1 MTLHRS
7 TGLFVLLAA
16 LLCAA
21 PGPASS
27 QPAMLASGIERS
39 GMDPAVRPQDDLFR
53 HANGRWLKT
62 TTMPADRAYIGG
74 LSDIHERT
82 QGQLRALIEQAAAS
96 RDHDAAAAKIDDL
109 YASFMDEATLDKRGL
124 KPLATELAAIRA
136 ITDRRQLAATFARL
150 IRLGAGAPFSVTI
163 GLDDRDSSRYVPT
176 LWQGG
181 LGLPNRDYYL
191 HESDARFREARIRY
205 VEYIGR
211 LLTLAGERDVEVNA
225 RAVLVLEAE
234 LARVQSSEVENRDPV
249 RVYNRV
255 ELGRLPELAP
265 ALDWPAFLGATG
277 LAGKT
282 PDVLVGQPSY
292 LRGLSTLLLSAPLE
306 AWKAYATVR
315 LLHAYAPYLGKDFSS
330 ARFVFSGMTL
340 QGRTAERPRWER
352 GVALVDESLG
362 EALGKR
368 YVEKHFPPVAR
379 ARIETMVA
387 NLIEACR
394 QSIVGSDWMSA
405 PTRTEALAKLARF
418 RAKIGHP
425 KRWIDYSAVK
435 IERNDLL
442 GNLVRARGFD
452 FERGLAK
459 LGRPVDREEWG
470 ITPQTVNAYYGAS
483 LNEIVFTAAI
493 LQPPAFDAGADDAVN
508 YGAIG
513 AVIGHEISH
522 GFDDEGSQYDGA
534 GNLRDWWSKQDKARF
549 AAKTAA
555 LVEQYGA
562 YSPLPGYKIDGE
574 LTLGENIA
582 DNAGLAI
589 AYKAWQIALGGKESP
604 VIDGLSGDARFFL
617 GWAQQWRGK
626 VRDEALL
633 QQLKSDPHSPD
644 EFRVN
649 GAVRNHPA
657 FGPAFGVKRGDPMY
671 LAPEAQVS
679 IW

>member
-1 MTLHRS
+1 MLT
-7 TGLFVLLAA
+7 A
-16 LLCAA
+16 LLLGVLTGAFA
-21 PGPASS
+21 
-27 QPAMLASGIERS
+27 QPAASPGAGIERS
-39 GMDPAVRPQDDLFR
+39 GMDTSVRPQDDLFR
-53 HANGRWLKT
+53 YANGRWLKT

-82 QGQLRALIEQAAAS
+82 QGQLRLIVEQAAAGRNS
-96 RDHDAAAAKIDDL
+96 DADAAKIDDL

-124 KPLATELAAIRA
+124 KPLAAELDAIRA

-150 IRLGAGAPFSVTI
+150 IRLGAGAPFTMAI

-191 HESDARFREARIRY
+191 QESDVRFREARIRY

-211 LLTLAGERDVEVNA
+211 LLTLAGERDIEVNA
-225 RAVLVLEAE
+225 RAVLALEAE
-234 LARVQSSEVENRDPV
+234 LAKVQSSEVENRDPV

-265 ALDWPAFLGATG
+265 ALDWPAFLSATG
-277 LAGKT
+277 LAGNT
-282 PDVLVGQPSY
+282 PDVLVGQPNY
-292 LRGLSTLLLSAPLE
+292 LRGLSALLQTAPLQ

-315 LLHAYAPYLGKDFSS
+315 LLHEYAPYLSKDFSS
-330 ARFVFSGMTL
+330 AQFVFSGMTL

-362 EALGKR
+362 EALGRR
-368 YVEKHFPPVAR
+368 YVEKHFPPAAR
-379 ARIETMVA
+379 SRIEAMVA
-387 NLIEACR
+387 NLLEACR
-394 QSIVGSDWMSA
+394 QSLVGSDWMSA
-405 PTRTEALAKLARF
+405 PTRTEALAKLATF

-425 KRWIDYSAVK
+425 TRWVDYSAVK
-435 IERNDLL
+435 VERDDLL
-442 GNLVRARGFD
+442 GNVVRARGFD

-470 ITPQTVNAYYGAS
+470 ITPQTVNAYYNAS
-483 LNEIVFTAAI
+483 LNEIVFPAAI
-493 LQPPAFDAGADDAVN
+493 LQPPAFDALADDAVN

-562 YSPLPGYKIDGE
+562 YSPLPGYKLDGE

-589 AYKAWQIALGGKESP
+589 AYKAWQIALGGKPSP

-633 QQLKSDPHSPD
+633 RQIKSDPHSPD

>member
-1 MTLHRS
+1 MLHRF
-7 TGLFVLLAA
+7 TGMFVLLAA
-16 LLCAA
+16 SLCAA
-21 PGPASS
+21 PGSTTA
-27 QPAMLASGIERS
+27 QPARVASGIDLS
-39 GMDPAVRPQDDLFR
+39 GMDPAVRAQDDLFR
-53 HANGRWLKT
+53 HANGRWLKAT
-62 TTMPADRAYIGG
+62 PIPPERAYIGG
-74 LSDIHERT
+74 LADIHERT
-82 QGQLRALIEQAAAS
+82 QGQLRVLVEQAAGS
-96 RDHDAAAAKIDDL
+96 RNNDADAARIDDL
-109 YASFMDEATLDKRGL
+109 YASFMDEATLDKHGL
-124 KPLATELAAIRA
+124 RPLAAELASIRA
-136 ITDRRQLAATFARL
+136 ITDRGQLAAAFARL
-150 IRLGAGAPFSVTI
+150 IRLGASAPFSVTI

-191 HESDARFREARIRY
+191 HESDARFREARVRY
-205 VEYIGR
+205 VEYMSR
-211 LLTLAGERDVEVNA
+211 LLTLADERDVEINA
-225 RAVLVLEAE
+225 RAVLVLEVE
-234 LARVQSSEVENRDPV
+234 LAKVQSSEVENRDPV

-265 ALDWPAFLGATG
+265 AFDWPAFLAASG
-277 LAGKT
+277 LAGRT
-282 PDVLVGQPSY
+282 PDVLVGQPQY
-292 LRGLSTLLLSAPLE
+292 LRGLSALLQAVPLE

-315 LLHAYAPYLGKDFSS
+315 LLHEYAPYLGKDFSS
-330 ARFVFSGMTL
+330 AHFVFSGMTL

-362 EALGKR
+362 EALGQR
-368 YVEKHFPPVAR
+368 YVEKHFPPAAR
-379 ARIETMVA
+379 ARIEIMVE
-387 NLIEACR
+387 NLLEACR

-405 PTRTEALAKLARF
+405 PTRTEALAKLATF

-425 KRWIDYSAVK
+425 KRWVDYSALK

-442 GNLVRARGFD
+442 GNVVRARGFE
-452 FERGLAK
+452 FARGLAK
-459 LGRPVDREEWG
+459 LGRPIDREEWG
-470 ITPQTVNAYYGAS
+470 ITPQTVNAYYAAS
-483 LNEIVFTAAI
+483 LNEIVFPAAI

-549 AAKTAA
+549 ASKTAA

-562 YSPLPGYKIDGE
+562 YSPLPGYKVDGE

-589 AYKAWQIALGGKESP
+589 AYKAWKLALGGTPAP

-633 QQLKSDPHSPD
+633 RLIKSDPHSPD

-657 FGPAFGVKRGDPMY
+657 FGPAFGAKPGDPMY
-671 LAPEAQVS
+671 LPPEAQVS

>member
-1 MTLHRS
+1 MVR
-7 TGLFVLLAA
+7 FALAA
-16 LLCAA
+16 LLAGVLTAA
-21 PGPASS
+21 VA
-27 QPAMLASGIERS
+27 QPTTGARAGVERS

-62 TTMPADRAYIGG
+62 TPMPAERAYIGG
-74 LSDIHERT
+74 LSETHERT
-82 QGQLRALIEQAAAS
+82 QGQLRVLIEQAAAS
-96 RDHDAAAAKIDDL
+96 RNADADAARIDDL
-109 YASFMDEATLDKRGL
+109 YASFMDEATLDQRGL
-124 KPLATELAAIRA
+124 KPLAAELAAIRA
-136 ITDRRQLAATFARL
+136 VTDRQQLAATIGRL
-150 IRLGAGAPFSVTI
+150 VRLGAGAPIALAV

-211 LLTLAGERDVEVNA
+211 LLTLADERDVDARA

-234 LARVQSSEVENRDPV
+234 LAKVQSSEVENRDPV

-255 ELGRLPELAP
+255 ELGHLSELAP
-265 ALDWPAFLGATG
+265 AFDWPAFAAATG

-282 PDVLVGQPSY
+282 PDVIVGQPAY
-292 LRGLSTLLLSAPLE
+292 LRGLSSLLQTAPLE
-306 AWKAYATVR
+306 AWKAYAMVR
-315 LLHAYAPYLGKDFSS
+315 LLDEYAPFLGRDFSS
-330 ARFVFSGMTL
+330 ARFVFRGMAL
-340 QGRTAERPRWER
+340 QGRTVEKPRWER

-362 EALGKR
+362 EALGRR
-368 YVEKHFPPVAR
+368 YVDKHFPPAAR

-387 NLIEACR
+387 NLLEAAR
-394 QSIVGSDWMSA
+394 ESISGSDWMSA
-405 PTRTEALAKLARF
+405 STRAEALAKLATF

-425 KRWIDYSAVK
+425 KRWIDYTAVK
-435 IERNDLL
+435 IDRNDLV
-442 GNLVRARGFD
+442 GNVVRARAFE

-459 LGRPVDREEWG
+459 LGKPVDRDEWG
-470 ITPQTVNAYYGAS
+470 TTPQTVNAYYSAS
-483 LNEIVFTAAI
+483 MNEIVFPAAI
-493 LQPPAFDAGADDAVN
+493 LQPPAFDADADDAVN

-534 GNLRDWWSKQDKARF
+534 GNLRDWWSTQDKARF
-549 AAKTAA
+549 ASKTAA

-589 AYKAWQIALGGKESP
+589 AYKAWQIALGGRQAP

-633 QQLKSDPHSPD
+633 QQIKSDPHSPD

-671 LAPEAQVS
+671 QAPEAQVS

>member
-1 MTLHRS
+1 MVR
-7 TGLFVLLAA
+7 FALAA
-16 LLCAA
+16 LLAGVLTAA
-21 PGPASS
+21 VA
-27 QPAMLASGIERS
+27 QPATSARAGVERS

-53 HANGRWLKT
+53 YANGHWLKT
-62 TTMPADRAYIGG
+62 TPMPAARAYIGG
-74 LSDIHERT
+74 LSETHERT
-82 QGQLRALIEQAAAS
+82 QGQLRVLIEQAAAS
-96 RDHDAAAAKIDDL
+96 RNTDADAARIDDL
-109 YASFMDEATLDKRGL
+109 YASFMDQAMLDKRGL
-124 KPLATELAAIRA
+124 KPLAAELAAIRA
-136 ITDRRQLAATFARL
+136 VTDRQQLAATFGRL
-150 IRLGAGAPFSVTI
+150 VRLGAGAPIALAV

-191 HESDARFREARIRY
+191 QESDARFREARIRY
-205 VEYIGR
+205 VEYVSR
-211 LLTLAGERDVEVNA
+211 LLTLADERDIEVNA

-234 LARVQSSEVENRDPV
+234 LAKVQSSEVENRDPV

-255 ELGRLPELAP
+255 ELGRLHELAP
-265 ALDWPAFLGATG
+265 ALDWPAFAAATG

-282 PDVLVGQPSY
+282 PDVIVGQPAY
-292 LRGLSTLLLSAPLE
+292 LRGLSSLLQAAPLE

-315 LLHAYAPYLGKDFSS
+315 LLDGYAPYLGRDFSS
-330 ARFVFSGMTL
+330 ARFVFRGMAL
-340 QGRTAERPRWER
+340 QGRTLEKPRWER
-352 GVALVDESLG
+352 GVALVDDSLG
-362 EALGKR
+362 EALGQR
-368 YVEKHFPPVAR
+368 YVEKHFPPAAR

-387 NLIEACR
+387 HLLEACR
-394 QSIVGSDWMSA
+394 QSIAGSDWMSP
-405 PTRTEALAKLARF
+405 PTRSEALAKLAKF

-425 KRWIDYSAVK
+425 KRWIDYAVVK
-435 IERNDLL
+435 VDRNDLV
-442 GNLVRARGFD
+442 GNVFRARAFE

-459 LGRPVDREEWG
+459 LGRPVDRDEWG
-470 ITPQTVNAYYGAS
+470 TTPQTVNAYYSATM
-483 LNEIVFTAAI
+483 NEILFPAAI
-493 LQPPAFDAGADDAVN
+493 LQPPSFDADADDAVN

-522 GFDDEGSQYDGA
+522 GFDDEGSQYDGD

-549 AAKTAA
+549 AARTAA

-562 YSPLPGYKIDGE
+562 YSPLPGYKINGE

-589 AYKAWQIALGGKESP
+589 AYKAWKLALGGKPAP

-633 QQLKSDPHSPD
+633 QQIKSDPHSPD
-644 EFRVN
+644 EYRVN

-657 FGPAFGVKRGDPMY
+657 FGPAFGVKPGDPMY

>member
-1 MTLHRS
+1 MTLHRF
-7 TGLFVLLAA
+7 TGPFVLLAA
-16 LLCAA
+16 LSCFAPAA
-21 PGPASS
+21 TRA
-27 QPAMLASGIERS
+27 QPAPLSSGVERS
-39 GMDPAVRPQDDLFR
+39 GMDPAVRPQDDLYR
-53 HANGRWLKT
+53 HANGRWLKAT
-62 TTMPADRAYIGG
+62 PIPADRAYIGG

-82 QGQLRALIEQAAAS
+82 QQQLRVLVEQAAAS
-96 RDHDAAAAKIDDL
+96 RSTDADAARIDDL
-109 YASFMDEATLDKRGL
+109 YASFMDEATLDKKGL
-124 KPLATELAAIRA
+124 APLATELAAIRA
-136 ITDRRQLAATFARL
+136 VTERRQLAATFARL
-150 IRLGAGAPFSVTI
+150 VRLGAGAPFSVTI
-163 GLDDRDSSRYVPT
+163 GVDDRDSSRQVPT

-191 HESDARFREARIRY
+191 QESDARFREARIRY
-205 VEYIGR
+205 VEYAGR
-211 LLTLAGERDVEVNA
+211 LLTLADERDTETQA

-234 LARVQSSEVENRDPV
+234 LAKVQASEVENRDPQ

-265 ALDWPAFLGATG
+265 ALDWPAFLAAAG

-282 PDVLVGQPSY
+282 PDVLVGQPGY
-292 LRGLSTLLLSAPLE
+292 LRGLSALLQSAPLE

-330 ARFVFSGMTL
+330 ARFVFNGMVL
-340 QGRTAERPRWER
+340 QGRTVETPRWER
-352 GVALVDESLG
+352 GVALVDDSLG
-362 EALGKR
+362 EALGRR
-368 YVEKHFPPVAR
+368 YVEKHFPPAAR
-379 ARIETMVA
+379 ARIEAMVA
-387 NLIEACR
+387 NLLEACR
-394 QSIVGSDWMSA
+394 QSISASDWMST
-405 PTRTEALAKLARF
+405 PTRTEALAKLASF
-418 RAKIGHP
+418 RSKIGHP
-425 KRWIDYSAVK
+425 TRWVDYSAVK
-435 IERNDLL
+435 IDRNDLV
-442 GNLVRARGFD
+442 GNVVRARAFE
-452 FERGLAK
+452 FERGLSK
-459 LGRPVDREEWG
+459 LGRPVDRDEWG
-470 ITPQTVNAYYGAS
+470 ITPQTVNAYYNAS
-483 LNEIVFTAAI
+483 FNEIVFPAAI
-493 LQPPAFDAGADDAVN
+493 LQPPSFDAGADDAVN

-589 AYKAWQIALGGKESP
+589 AYKAWKLALGGKPSP

-633 QQLKSDPHSPD
+633 RQIKSDPHSPD
-644 EFRVN
+644 EYRVN

>member
-1 MTLHRS
+1 MVR
-7 TGLFVLLAA
+7 FALAA
-16 LLCAA
+16 LLAGVLTAA
-21 PGPASS
+21 VA
-27 QPAMLASGIERS
+27 QPTTGARAGVERS

-53 HANGRWLKT
+53 HANGHWLKT
-62 TTMPADRAYIGG
+62 TPMPAARAYIGG
-74 LSDIHERT
+74 LSETHERT
-82 QGQLRALIEQAAAS
+82 QGQLRVLIEQAAAS
-96 RDHDAAAAKIDDL
+96 RNADADAARIDDL
-109 YASFMDEATLDKRGL
+109 YASFMDEATLDQRGL
-124 KPLATELAAIRA
+124 KPLAAELAAIRA
-136 ITDRRQLAATFARL
+136 VTERQQLAATFGRL
-150 IRLGAGAPFSVTI
+150 VRLGAGAPIALAV

-211 LLTLAGERDVEVNA
+211 LLTFADERDVEARA

-234 LARVQSSEVENRDPV
+234 LAKVQSSEVENRDPV

-265 ALDWPAFLGATG
+265 AFDWPAFAAATG

-282 PDVLVGQPSY
+282 PDVIVGQPAY
-292 LRGLSTLLLSAPLE
+292 LRGLSSLLQTAPLE
-306 AWKAYATVR
+306 AWKAYAMVR
-315 LLHAYAPYLGKDFSS
+315 LLDEYAPFLGRDFSS
-330 ARFVFSGMTL
+330 ARFVFRGMAL
-340 QGRTAERPRWER
+340 QGRTVEKPRWER

-362 EALGKR
+362 EALGRR
-368 YVEKHFPPVAR
+368 YVDKHFPPAAR

-387 NLIEACR
+387 NLLEAAR
-394 QSIVGSDWMSA
+394 ESISGSDWMSA
-405 PTRTEALAKLARF
+405 PTRAEALAKLATF

-425 KRWIDYSAVK
+425 KRWIDYTAVK
-435 IERNDLL
+435 IDRNDLV
-442 GNLVRARGFD
+442 GNVVRARAFD

-459 LGRPVDREEWG
+459 LGKPVDRDEWG
-470 ITPQTVNAYYGAS
+470 TTPQTVNAYYSAS
-483 LNEIVFTAAI
+483 MNEIVFPAAI
-493 LQPPAFDAGADDAVN
+493 LQPPAFDADADDAVN

-534 GNLRDWWSKQDKARF
+534 GNLRDWWSTQDKARF
-549 AAKTAA
+549 ASKTAA

-589 AYKAWQIALGGKESP
+589 AYKAWQIALGGRQAP

-633 QQLKSDPHSPD
+633 QQIKSDPHSPD

>member
-1 MTLHRS
+1 MVK
-7 TGLFVLLAA
+7 FVLAAVLAGA
-16 LLCAA
+16 LTAA
-21 PGPASS
+21 VA
-27 QPAMLASGIERS
+27 QPTAVARAGVERS
-39 GMDPAVRPQDDLFR
+39 GMDLSVRPQDDLFR
-53 HANGRWLKT
+53 YANGRWLQT
-62 TTMPADRAYIGG
+62 TPMPPARAYIGG
-74 LSDIHERT
+74 LSDTHERT
-82 QGQLRALIEQAAAS
+82 QAQLRVLVEQAAAS
-96 RDHDAAAAKIDDL
+96 RSNDADAAKIDDL

-124 KPLATELAAIRA
+124 KPLAAELAAIRA
-136 ITDRRQLAATFARL
+136 ITDRRQLAATFGRL
-150 IRLGAGAPFSVTI
+150 VRLGAGSPVVMAV

-191 HESDARFREARIRY
+191 HESDARFREARVRY
-205 VEYIGR
+205 VEYLSR
-211 LLTLAGERDVEVNA
+211 LLLLADERDIEVNA
-225 RAVLVLEAE
+225 RAVLMLEAE
-234 LARVQSSEVENRDPV
+234 LAKVQSSEVENRDPV

-255 ELGRLPELAP
+255 ESGRLPELAP
-265 ALDWPAFLGATG
+265 ALDWPAFFAATG
-277 LAGKT
+277 VAGKT
-282 PDVLVGQPSY
+282 PDLIVGQPAY
-292 LRGLSTLLLSAPLE
+292 LRGLSSLLQAAPLE

-315 LLHAYAPYLGKDFSS
+315 LLDEYAPYLGLDFSS
-330 ARFVFSGMTL
+330 ARFVFRGMAL
-340 QGRTAERPRWER
+340 QGRTVEKPRWER

-362 EALGKR
+362 EALGQR
-368 YVEKHFPPVAR
+368 YVEKYFPLAAQ

-387 NLIEACR
+387 HLLEACR
-394 QSIVGSDWMSA
+394 QSITGSDWMSA
-405 PTRTEALAKLARF
+405 PTRSEALGKLAKF

-425 KRWIDYSAVK
+425 KRWIDYSALK
-435 IERNDLL
+435 IERNDLV
-442 GNLVRARGFD
+442 GNVVRARAFD

-459 LGRPVDREEWG
+459 LGKPVDRNEWST
-470 ITPQTVNAYYGAS
+470 TPQTVNAYYSATM
-483 LNEIVFTAAI
+483 NEILFPAAI
-493 LQPPAFDAGADDAVN
+493 LQPPSFDAAADDAVN

-522 GFDDEGSQYDGA
+522 GFDDEGSQYDGD

-549 AAKTAA
+549 AARTAA
-555 LVEQYGA
+555 LAEQYGA

-589 AYKAWQIALGGKESP
+589 AYKAWKLALAGRQAP

-644 EFRVN
+644 EYRVN

-657 FGPAFGVKRGDPMY
+657 FGPAFGVKPGDPMY
-671 LAPEAQVS
+671 RAPEAQVS

>member
-1 MTLHRS
+1 MLT
-7 TGLFVLLAA
+7 A
-16 LLCAA
+16 LLLGVLTGAFA
-21 PGPASS
+21 
-27 QPAMLASGIERS
+27 QPAASPGAGIERS
-39 GMDPAVRPQDDLFR
+39 GMDTSVRPQDDLFR
-53 HANGRWLKT
+53 YANGRWLKT

-82 QGQLRALIEQAAAS
+82 QGQLRLIVEQAAAGRNS
-96 RDHDAAAAKIDDL
+96 DADAAKIDDL

-124 KPLATELAAIRA
+124 KPLAAELDAIRA

-150 IRLGAGAPFSVTI
+150 IRLGAGAPFTMAI

-191 HESDARFREARIRY
+191 QESDARFREARIRY

-211 LLTLAGERDVEVNA
+211 LLTLAGERDIEVNA
-225 RAVLVLEAE
+225 RAVLALEAE
-234 LARVQSSEVENRDPV
+234 LAKVQSSEVENRDPV

-265 ALDWPAFLGATG
+265 ALDWPAFLSATG
-277 LAGKT
+277 LAGNT
-282 PDVLVGQPSY
+282 PDVLVGQPNY
-292 LRGLSTLLLSAPLE
+292 LRGLSALLQTAPLQ

-315 LLHAYAPYLGKDFSS
+315 LLHEYAPYLSKDFSS
-330 ARFVFSGMTL
+330 AQFVFSGMTL

-362 EALGKR
+362 EALGRR
-368 YVEKHFPPVAR
+368 YVEKHFPPAAR
-379 ARIETMVA
+379 SRIEAMVA
-387 NLIEACR
+387 NLLEACR
-394 QSIVGSDWMSA
+394 QSLVGSDWMSA
-405 PTRTEALAKLARF
+405 PTRTEALAKLATF

-425 KRWIDYSAVK
+425 TRWVDYSAVK
-435 IERNDLL
+435 VERDDLL
-442 GNLVRARGFD
+442 GNVVRARGFD

-470 ITPQTVNAYYGAS
+470 ITPQTVNAYYNAS
-483 LNEIVFTAAI
+483 LNEIVFPAAI
-493 LQPPAFDAGADDAVN
+493 LQPPAFDALADDAVN

-562 YSPLPGYKIDGE
+562 YSPLPGYKLDGE

-589 AYKAWQIALGGKESP
+589 AYKAWQIALGGKPSP

-633 QQLKSDPHSPD
+633 RQIKSDPHSPD

>member
-1 MTLHRS
+1 LTLRRS

-21 PGPASS
+21 SGPAST
-27 QPAMLASGIERS
+27 QPALLASGIERN
-39 GMDPAVRPQDDLFR
+39 GMDPAVRAQDDLFR

-62 TTMPADRAYIGG
+62 ASVPADRAYIGG

-82 QGQLRALIEQAAAS
+82 RGQLRVLIEQAAAS
-96 RDHDAAAAKIDDL
+96 RGKDADAARIDDL

-124 KPLATELAAIRA
+124 KPLADELAAIRA

-163 GLDDRDSSRYVPT
+163 GLDDRDATRYVPT

-191 HESDARFREARIRY
+191 HESDARFREARVRY

-211 LLTLAGERDVEVNA
+211 LLTLAGERDIELNA

-234 LARVQSSEVENRDPV
+234 LAKMQASEVENRDPV

-255 ELGRLPELAP
+255 ELGRLAELAP
-265 ALDWPAFLGATG
+265 ALDWPVLLGAAG

-282 PDVLVGQPSY
+282 HDVLVGQPDY
-292 LRGLSTLLLSAPLE
+292 LRGLSALLQSAPLE

-315 LLHAYAPYLGKDFSS
+315 LLHAYAPYLSRDFSS
-330 ARFVFSGMTL
+330 AQFVFSGMTL

-352 GVALVDESLG
+352 GVALVDDSLG
-362 EALGKR
+362 EALGRR
-368 YVEKHFPPVAR
+368 YVEKHFPPAAR

-394 QSIVGSDWMSA
+394 RSIVGSGWMSA
-405 PTRTEALAKLARF
+405 PTRSEALAKLATF
-418 RAKIGHP
+418 RTKIGHP
-425 KRWIDYSAVK
+425 TRWVDYSAVK
-435 IERNDLL
+435 IERNDLV
-442 GNLVRARGFD
+442 GNVVRARGFD

-459 LGRPVDREEWG
+459 LGRPVDRDEWG
-470 ITPQTVNAYYGAS
+470 LTPQTVNAYYNAS
-483 LNEIVFTAAI
+483 LNEIVFPAAI
-493 LQPPAFDAGADDAVN
+493 LQPPAFDAGADDAAN

-522 GFDDEGSQYDGA
+522 GFDDKGSQSDGD

-562 YSPLPGYKIDGE
+562 YSPLPGHKIDGE

-589 AYKAWQIALGGKESP
+589 AYKAWQVALGGKPSP

-633 QQLKSDPHSPD
+633 RQLKSEPHAPD
-644 EFRVN
+644 EYRVN

>member
-1 MTLHRS
+1 MVR
-7 TGLFVLLAA
+7 FALAA
-16 LLCAA
+16 LLAGVLTAA
-21 PGPASS
+21 VA
-27 QPAMLASGIERS
+27 QPTTGARAGVERS
-39 GMDPAVRPQDDLFR
+39 GMDPAVRPQDDFFR

-62 TTMPADRAYIGG
+62 TPMPAERAYIGG
-74 LSDIHERT
+74 LSETHERT
-82 QGQLRALIEQAAAS
+82 QGQLRVLIEQAAAS
-96 RDHDAAAAKIDDL
+96 RNADADAARIDDL
-109 YASFMDEATLDKRGL
+109 YASFMDEATLDQRGL
-124 KPLATELAAIRA
+124 KPLAAELAAIRA
-136 ITDRRQLAATFARL
+136 VTERQQLAATFGRL
-150 IRLGAGAPFSVTI
+150 VRLGAGAPIALAV
-163 GLDDRDSSRYVPT
+163 GLDDRDSTRYVPT

-211 LLTLAGERDVEVNA
+211 LLKLADERDVEARA

-234 LARVQSSEVENRDPV
+234 LAKVQSSEVENRDPV

-265 ALDWPAFLGATG
+265 AFDWPAFAAATG

-282 PDVLVGQPSY
+282 PDVIVGQPAY
-292 LRGLSTLLLSAPLE
+292 LRGLSSLLQTAPLE
-306 AWKAYATVR
+306 AWKAYAMVR
-315 LLHAYAPYLGKDFSS
+315 LLDEYAPFLGRDFSS
-330 ARFVFSGMTL
+330 ARFVFRGMAL
-340 QGRTAERPRWER
+340 QGRTVEKPRWER

-362 EALGKR
+362 EALGRR
-368 YVEKHFPPVAR
+368 YVDKHFPPAAR

-387 NLIEACR
+387 NLLEAAR
-394 QSIVGSDWMSA
+394 ESISGSDWMSA
-405 PTRTEALAKLARF
+405 PTRAEALAKLATF

-425 KRWIDYSAVK
+425 KRWIDYAAVK
-435 IERNDLL
+435 IDRNDLV
-442 GNLVRARGFD
+442 GNVVRARAFD

-459 LGRPVDREEWG
+459 LGKPVDRDEWG
-470 ITPQTVNAYYGAS
+470 TTPQTVNAYYSAS
-483 LNEIVFTAAI
+483 MNEIVFPAAI
-493 LQPPAFDAGADDAVN
+493 LQPPAFDADADDAVN

-534 GNLRDWWSKQDKARF
+534 GNLRDWWSTQDKARF
-549 AAKTAA
+549 ASKTAA

-589 AYKAWQIALGGKESP
+589 AYKAWQIALGGRQAP

-633 QQLKSDPHSPD
+633 QQIKSDPHSPD

-671 LAPEAQVS
+671 QAPEAQVS